1 MGRFGTFFGNFEV
14 VRPEGGCRPPRGKVC
29 GRPHTILY
37 SGFRSK
43 IKRRAEVVAPCMPNG
58 FRSAGG
64 SRTRPYTN
72 QWETPGMRGGEDTA
86 PYKSGKRFCSIVVCT
101 TVRWL

>member
-1 MGRFGTFFGNFEV
+1 
-14 VRPEGGCRPPRGKVC
+14 
-29 GRPHTILY
+29 
-37 SGFRSK
+37 
-43 IKRRAEVVAPCMPNG
+43 MPNG

-86 PYKSGKRFCSIVVCT
+86 PYKRVDRLRSIAAGT
-101 TVRWL
+101 KVRWF